1 MRNFAKPRVVVSKCI
16 EFEACRYNGEL
27 LHDETVQQLEP
38 FVDYI
43 PICPEVEIG
52 LGTPRDTIRIVEI
65 NGVERLIQPSTGMNL
80 TDKMN
85 AFSENFLASLTDVD
99 GFILKNRSPSCGTRD
114 VKIYSNNGKMPVLSK
129 GSGMFGRKVL
139 AQFGHAAV
147 EEEGRLKNFTIREHF
162 FIKLFTLAH
171 WRKMKE
177 KPTYQKLQDFQ
188 ASNKYLFMTYSQ
200 TKLKELGRIVAE
212 HRKIDLEIIYNKY
225 EQLLYQLLSKTP
237 QYRSHVNTC
246 QHIFGYYSKSLSD
259 KERKYFLDLLD
270 KYVDKK
276 VPLSA
281 VVSLLKSWAIRFN
294 QEYLLSQTY
303 FEPYPEELVA
313 ISDSGKGRDY

>member
-27 LHDETVQQLEP
+27 LHDETVGQLKP
-38 FVDYI
+38 FVEYI

-52 LGTPRDTIRIVEI
+52 LGTPRETIRIVEI
-65 NGVERLIQPSTGMNL
+65 DGEEQLIQPSTGENL

-85 AFSENFLASLTDVD
+85 AFSELFLSSLNDVD

-139 AQFGHAAV
+139 EQYGHTAV
-147 EEEGRLKNFTIREHF
+147 EEEGRLKNFIIREHF
-162 FIKLFTLAH
+162 FIKLFTLAQ
-171 WRKMKE
+171 WREIKE
-177 KPTYQKLQDFQ
+177 TPTYQKLQDFHS
-188 ASNKYLFMTYSQ
+188 SNKFLFMTYSQ
-200 TKLKELGRIVAE
+200 TKLNELGRMVAE
-212 HRKIDLEIIYNKY
+212 HRKIDLDTIYYQY
-225 EQLLYQLLSKTP
+225 EQLLYQLLVKNP

-246 QHIFGYYSKSLSD
+246 QHIFGYFSKTLSD
-259 KERKYFLDLLD
+259 KERKYFLELMD

-294 QEYLLSQTY
+294 QEYLLNQTY